1 MKTLVLFDS
10 KFGNTEQIARA
21 IGAALEQSG
30 SVDVRSISEMA
41 QLAPGIELLV
51 VGGPTQAHGV
61 NSALKTFL
69 DGLPPEALRG
79 TAAAAFDTRL
89 RWPVLLSGSAARGI
103 AERLERKGARLVAK
117 PESFYVE
124 HGEGP
129 LADGEV
135 ARAESWARQ
144 VAGAILGVA

>member
-1 MKTLVLFDS
+1 MNTLVLFDS

-21 IGAALEQSG
+21 IGAALETTG
-30 SVDVRSISEMA
+30 SVDVRSIGDVDSF
-41 QLAPGIELLV
+41 APGIDLLV

-61 NSALKTFL
+61 NAALKAFL
-69 DGLPPEALRG
+69 DGLPPDTVQG
-79 TAAAAFDTRL
+79 VAAATFDTRF

-103 AERLERKGARLVAK
+103 AERLERKGARLLAK
-117 PESFYVE
+117 PASFFVE

-129 LADGEV
+129 LADGEL

-144 VAGAILGVA
+144 VAGAFAAVS